1 MRFGQEAMFCL
12 LPFVFELL
20 LSYKQRAHITVTALC
35 FFITRSGAE
44 KRHAGLIYER
54 KEMI

>member
-1 MRFGQEAMFCL
+1 MFCL

-35 FFITRSGAE
+35 FFITRSGAG